1 MINRQEFM
9 QELQLRKHIR
19 EAIKVVHL
27 RRGTRESDMVV
38 GGFARRHL
46 AALNE
51 SQLDRF
57 EALLELNDPE
67 LLSWVLDLAP
77 VPAAHDHDVMD
88 LLKDFKKTIST
99 N

>member
-1 MINRQEFM
+1 MNDR
-9 QELQLRKHIR
+9 LAPRRKR
-19 EAIKVVHL
+19 LMFQSA
-27 RRGTRESDMVV
+27 RRGTRESDLVL

-46 AALNE
+46 AALSE
-51 SQLDRF
+51 DQLDRF

-67 LLSWVLDLAP
+67 LLSWIVGLEP

-88 LLKDFKKTIST
+88 LLKDFKKSISS

>member
-1 MINRQEFM
+1 MTDR
-9 QELQLRKHIR
+9 LAPRRKR
-19 EAIKVVHL
+19 LMFQSA
-27 RRGTRESDMVV
+27 RRGTRESDLVL

-46 AALNE
+46 AALSE
-51 SQLDRF
+51 DQLDRF

-67 LLSWVLDLAP
+67 LLGWIIGLEP

-88 LLKDFKKTIST
+88 LLKDFKKTISS

>member
-1 MINRQEFM
+1 MTDRRA
-9 QELQLRKHIR
+9 LRRKR
-19 EAIKVVHL
+19 LMFQSA
-27 RRGTRESDMVV
+27 RRGTHESDLVL

-46 AALNE
+46 ATLSE
-51 SQLDRF
+51 DQLDRF

-67 LLSWVLDLAP
+67 LLGWIMGLEA

-88 LLKDFKKTIST
+88 LLKDFKKTISS

>member
-1 MINRQEFM
+1 MNDR
-9 QELQLRKHIR
+9 LAPRRKR
-19 EAIKVVHL
+19 LMFQSA
-27 RRGTRESDMVV
+27 RRGTRESDLVL

-46 AALNE
+46 ATLSE
-51 SQLDRF
+51 GQLDRF

-67 LLSWVLDLAP
+67 LLGWIVGLEP

-88 LLKDFKKTIST
+88 LLKDFKKSISS